1 MNDISAILA
10 KIDADARQYAQAAQA
25 AAEQKAEAIREDYRR
40 QAEEEAARAAG
51 EAQRQAEAIRQRAV
65 SQAGI
70 EARNSRLAARRE
82 AIDSAFQRAMERL
95 CAMPEEEKIDFYAGL
110 GAQSLA
116 GDAALVLN
124 RAEMDSLGE
133 RAAAELEK
141 RARAAG
147 KPWRVT
153 LAGEPGAFRGGFV
166 LDQGVTEINCT
177 FEVLCAGVKEELEA
191 QVASVLFP

>member
-40 QAEEEAARAAG
+40 QAEAEAARAAG
-51 EAQRQAEAIRQRAV
+51 EARRQAEAIRQRAV

-95 CAMPEEEKIDFYAGL
+95 CAMPEEVLTQRFCARNIVVFLAEKIMKGTIEF
-110 GAQSLA
+110 
-116 GDAALVLN
+116 
-124 RAEMDSLGE
+124 
-133 RAAAELEK
+133 
-141 RARAAG
+141 
-147 KPWRVT
+147 
-153 LAGEPGAFRGGFV
+153 FF
-166 LDQGVTEINCT
+166 
-177 FEVLCAGVKEELEA
+177 
-191 QVASVLFP
+191 

>member
-70 EARNSRLAARRE
+70 EARLAARRE

-141 RARAAG
+141 RARSAG